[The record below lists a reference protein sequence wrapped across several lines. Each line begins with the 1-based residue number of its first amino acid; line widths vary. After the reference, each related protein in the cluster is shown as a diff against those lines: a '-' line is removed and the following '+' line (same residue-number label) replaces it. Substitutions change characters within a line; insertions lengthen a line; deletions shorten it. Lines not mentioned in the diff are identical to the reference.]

1 VAQPADPFAA
11 TQAPLD
17 VIHAAATTL
26 AAADHLTL
34 DRDGVHA
41 LSLLLR
47 VTAWQVESN
56 PFAAVE
62 ALAVARAVLGEAAR

>member
-1 VAQPADPFAA
+1 MPNRTDPFSA

-17 VIHAAATTL
+17 VIHAAAT
-26 AAADHLTL
+26 AIADADQLTL

-41 LSLLLR
+41 LSVLLR
-47 VTAWQVESN
+47 VTAWQVESS

-62 ALAVARAVLGEAAR
+62 ALAVARAVLGETG

>member
-1 VAQPADPFAA
+1 VPDRTDPFSA

-26 AAADHLTL
+26 ATADSLTL
-34 DRDGVHA
+34 DRAGVHA
-41 LSLLLR
+41 LSVLLR

-62 ALAVARAVLGEAAR
+62 ALAVARAVLGDPT